1 MSTTSTW
8 IGWMERALAAAPPEA
23 KRNGGAEA
31 GAVPAGGGTGPAVR
45 GFALAA
51 AVAMGATGC
60 AARAGDD
67 GPRLV
72 NRNGDQ
78 EVVYARP
85 SDANVVGGA
94 YAAIAGGG
102 DNLVYN
108 AAPGA
113 RLQEPGLVAR
123 LIGGGDNAQVAY
135 AAPPAAGTMTAART
149 SPPDGG

>member
-8 IGWMERALAAAPPEA
+8 IGWMERVLAAAPPEA
-23 KRNGGAEA
+23 KRDGAAEA
-31 GAVPAGGGTGPAVR
+31 DAVPAGGGTAPAVR

-51 AVAMGATGC
+51 AVALGAAGC

-78 EVVYARP
+78 GVVYARP
-85 SDANVVGGA
+85 SDATVVGGA

-102 DNLVYN
+102 DDLVYS
-108 AAPGA
+108 AATGA
-113 RLQEPGLVAR
+113 RVQEPAPVAR
-123 LIGGGDNAQVAY
+123 LIGGGDNARVVY
-135 AAPPAAGTMTAART
+135 AAPPAAGTMTAARPG
-149 SPPDGG
+149 PPDGG